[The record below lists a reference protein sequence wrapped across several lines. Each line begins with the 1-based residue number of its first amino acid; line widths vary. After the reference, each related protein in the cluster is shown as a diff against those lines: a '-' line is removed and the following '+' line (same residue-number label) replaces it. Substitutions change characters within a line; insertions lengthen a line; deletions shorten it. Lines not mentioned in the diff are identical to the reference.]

1 MLSRFRTVLA
11 ALWLGLVV
19 TLAAV
24 AAPVLF
30 AGLERTDAGRLAGNM
45 FRIEAYAALGLAV
58 ALFLI
63 ERRLAT
69 LRMQAGQGSVLSV
82 NLLLVLGALFCT
94 VSGYF
99 ALQPMMEAARAGQEG
114 AGFKVVAA
122 EVRNL
127 SAQTEEAASQIT
139 RGIMAAAEQID
150 REMAAAESMRA
161 DDTTRQ
167 LDEIARQIEVMSR
180 TLSDTVPYLSEL
192 SGTMDSGIQHMT
204 RDVIDTLGDMQFQD
218 INRQMLEQVN
228 SALGSL
234 SGHFAQLYQLID
246 GQAPPPPVQLE
257 ELVTR
262 WTESYVM
269 QSQWSSHQ
277 QTQPTGKPVA
287 PTDNSTVGPAIEL
300 F

>member
-1 MLSRFRTVLA
+1 MLSQFRTVLA

-99 ALQPMMEAARAGQEG
+99 ALQPMMEAARAGQGRLSFGALHGISSVLFVLKGLLLLALVWRG
-114 AGFKVVAA
+114 AGT
-122 EVRNL
+122 N
-127 SAQTEEAASQIT
+127 
-139 RGIMAAAEQID
+139 
-150 REMAAAESMRA
+150 
-161 DDTTRQ
+161 
-167 LDEIARQIEVMSR
+167 
-180 TLSDTVPYLSEL
+180 
-192 SGTMDSGIQHMT
+192 
-204 RDVIDTLGDMQFQD
+204 
-218 INRQMLEQVN
+218 
-228 SALGSL
+228 
-234 SGHFAQLYQLID
+234 
-246 GQAPPPPVQLE
+246 
-257 ELVTR
+257 
-262 WTESYVM
+262 
-269 QSQWSSHQ
+269 
-277 QTQPTGKPVA
+277 
-287 PTDNSTVGPAIEL
+287 
-300 F
+300 